1 MEPQQQF
8 TEVKGKFPKFVT
20 SEIPPRGIKTL
31 KTLEMQE
38 VSVQSSIVDLTTLLL
53 VKLIPTGI
61 FNPSNKL

>member
-38 VSVQSSIVDLTTLLL
+38 VSVQSSIVDLTTLL

-61 FNPSNKL
+61 FNPSHKL

>member
-38 VSVQSSIVDLTTLLL
+38 VSVQSSIVDLTTLL

>member
-38 VSVQSSIVDLTTLLL
+38 VSVQSSIVDLTTLL
-53 VKLIPTGI
+53 VQLIPTGI

>member
-38 VSVQSSIVDLTTLLL
+38 VSVQSSIVDLTTLL
-53 VKLIPTGI
+53 VKY
-61 FNPSNKL
+61 